1 MHRKAVKTIAICTRA
16 LNSNPRCPLLS
27 ALATHIGSW
36 CIDFVSMGAVLHD
49 HMAYYHLMMDIPSSV
64 TFHALTDNIVYTVLI
79 LLMFKTSL
87 ALTNSCFFFFCF
99 TKIQIRVY
107 FYTILR
113 LQNSCRMS
121 YIIYIYNIYIYLY
134 LILSNKI
141 IVLLML
147 FHKTLWSY
155 ISCVLNLWIYKLTC
169 LQISMI

>member
-1 MHRKAVKTIAICTRA
+1 MILKIEHAGVHIPMHRKAVKTIAICTRA

-99 TKIQIRVY
+99 TKIQKSNSFYSVEVFHKILNWNTVKYVY
-107 FYTILR
+107 IFI
-113 LQNSCRMS
+113 QFWD
-121 YIIYIYNIYIYLY
+121 
-134 LILSNKI
+134 NKI
-141 IVLLML
+141 SVE
-147 FHKTLWSY
+147 
-155 ISCVLNLWIYKLTC
+155 C
-169 LQISMI
+169 LI